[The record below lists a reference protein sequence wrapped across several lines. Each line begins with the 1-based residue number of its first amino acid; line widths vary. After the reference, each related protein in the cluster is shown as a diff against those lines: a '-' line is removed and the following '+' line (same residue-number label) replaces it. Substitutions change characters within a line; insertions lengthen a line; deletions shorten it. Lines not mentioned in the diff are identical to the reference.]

1 MAEQFHDTTE
11 PCPCSLPVCAT
22 LASCL
27 CFQTSGISII
37 RAFAVA
43 NTESTKWVQSS
54 DTFTM
59 NITVIFYMN
68 RDLGHLSLVIYNQN
82 LKKILLPL
90 GGWNGTWTNTKECT
104 DADTIYQLQLVIE
117 VFFLPSPTG
126 NDSGG
131 CLIGDMALN
140 IIHTYSIHTALSY
153 HRPMGWFTI
162 PPFTSVRPARP

>member
-11 PCPCSLPVCAT
+11 LCPCSLPVCAT

-27 CFQTSGISII
+27 CFQTGGISII

-68 RDLGHLSLVIYNQN
+68 RDLSHLSLVIYNQN
-82 LKKILLPL
+82 LKKFYYYWEVEMVPEQALRDAPTLILFI
-90 GGWNGTWTNTKECT
+90 NCN
-104 DADTIYQLQLVIE
+104 
-117 VFFLPSPTG
+117 
-126 NDSGG
+126 
-131 CLIGDMALN
+131 
-140 IIHTYSIHTALSY
+140 
-153 HRPMGWFTI
+153 
-162 PPFTSVRPARP
+162 